1 MFMQKLEHTFAFG
14 KQPFPSC
21 GGRWQKR
28 LKNPAVWAF
37 FQGGELYEV
46 LWFYT
51 RGLQKIQESPGES
64 ILKTD
69 KHTEIFHFRG
79 GRRLSPFRF

>member
-1 MFMQKLEHTFAFG
+1 MFMQKLERTFAFE

-28 LKNPAVWAF
+28 PKNPAVWAF

-51 RGLQKIQESPGES
+51 RGLQKIQESPGMS
-64 ILKTD
+64 IFKTD
-69 KHTEIFHFRG
+69 KHTEIFHFGG